1 MKLTIPEN
9 IQKIKPYTPGKT
21 QEELEREYGICNSIK
36 IASNE
41 NPASPSPAIVR
52 AITDALAGINRYSD
66 AACHDLS
73 VAIAAKY
80 GVEKEEIV
88 VGNGSNEIIDFLVKA
103 FVEKGDEVITSHPS
117 FLMYQKF
124 VQVRGGI
131 NHIIPLQERGH
142 DLNAIMDR
150 INERTRLI
158 FIDNPNNPMGSAI
171 APRDLYIFLSSVAE
185 HVIVVID
192 EAYADF
198 MEEELR
204 PDAASL
210 IRNTERR
217 CPVVFMRTFSKAYGL
232 AGLRVGYGIM
242 NRDLAACLHK
252 VRQPFN
258 VNTLAQAGA
267 IAALKEEERYQQI
280 VQKNRQGI
288 SYLRDAFAALGCISY
303 PSQGNFVFVDVK
315 RDADRLYEALLHKGI
330 IIRSMRAYGFPTSI
344 RVTVG
349 TELENIRFVEMFEK
363 CLGES
368 GYGSH

>member
-1 MKLTIPEN
+1 MKLIIPEN
-9 IQKIKPYTPGKT
+9 IEKIEPYQPGKT
-21 QEELEREYGICNSIK
+21 QEELEREYGIGKSIK

-41 NPASPSPAIVR
+41 NPAPPSPRIVE

-66 AACHDLS
+66 ATCHDLAT
-73 VAIAAKY
+73 AIAAKY

-88 VGNGSNEIIDFLVKA
+88 IGNGSNEIIDFLVKS
-103 FVEKGDEVITSHPS
+103 FVQNGDEVITSHPS

-131 NHIIPLQERGH
+131 NHSVPLKGMSH
-142 DLNAIMDR
+142 DLDAIINR
-150 INERTRLI
+150 ITERTRLI
-158 FIDNPNNPMGSAI
+158 FIDNPNNPMGTVITPPALDS
-171 APRDLYIFLSSVAE
+171 FLGTVAE

-198 MEEELR
+198 MEEGLR

-242 NRDLAACLHK
+242 HRQLAACLHK

-258 VNTLAQAGA
+258 VNTAAQVGA
-267 IAALKEEERYQQI
+267 KAALEDDERYQHLL
-280 VQKNRQGI
+280 QKNREGI
-288 SYLRDAFAALGCISY
+288 AWLRNALEALGCVSY
-303 PSQGNFVFVDVK
+303 PGQGNFVFVDIK
-315 RDADRLYEALLHKGI
+315 GDADKLCEALLHKGV
-330 IIRSMRAYGFPTSI
+330 IIRSMRAYGFPSCI

-349 TELENIRFVEMFEK
+349 TELENIRFIEMLET

-368 GYGSH
+368 GYGSR